1 VKVTLRVTV
10 YRSVRLRVD
19 DPNLVCVF
27 NTVTVSLEVHTLMK
41 GWFKDEV
48 ELLSY
53 PKLHDYRK
61 SMLSEGP
68 QSFPFVCLVTV
79 AFR

>member
-1 VKVTLRVTV
+1 VEVTLRVTV
-10 YRSVRLRVD
+10 YRLVRLRVD
-19 DPNLVCVF
+19 DPTFVYLILSS
-27 NTVTVSLEVHTLMK
+27 VSLEVHTLMK
-41 GWFKDEV
+41 GWFKEEV

-53 PKLHDYRK
+53 PKLHDFRR

-68 QSFPFVCLVTV
+68 QTFPIVCLVRG